1 MKNLFLTTLIL
12 SAFVFSNQAQDDMKH
27 DMHKEDHMDHMEQH
41 TPAPIGTTGNMHHN
55 GWMASIKHGLMH
67 MSGNIMDGDS
77 ISNADI
83 LQMPNAMGS
92 MPANL
97 SVIPNDMDMQ
107 MTMIDVM
114 YAPSKDITL
123 MMMGTYISKDMTL
136 KTYSGM
142 MSRELLGKFST
153 SSSDLS
159 DLTFSALYSLHN
171 EENSKWHGELSVQK
185 SIGKNDDTDQVLT
198 PMGTEMNMI
207 LPYAMQASDKATR
220 LILGLTNTRKLSDK
234 ASWTNQ
240 GRYKKVVNKKD
251 WAFGDRLEL
260 NSWIQYQYKPY

>member
-1 MKNLFLTTLIL
+1 M
-12 SAFVFSNQAQDDMKH
+12 SAFVFSNQEQDEMKH
-27 DMHKEDHMDHMEQH
+27 DMHKEDHMDHMDHMEQH

-55 GWMASIKHGLMH
+55 GWMVSIKHGLMH

-123 MMMGTYISKDMTL
+123 MMMGTYISKDM
-136 KTYSGM
+136 
-142 MSRELLGKFST
+142 
-153 SSSDLS
+153 LS
-159 DLTFSALYSLHN
+159 
-171 EENSKWHGELSVQK
+171 
-185 SIGKNDDTDQVLT
+185 
-198 PMGTEMNMI
+198 
-207 LPYAMQASDKATR
+207 
-220 LILGLTNTRKLSDK
+220 LIH
-234 ASWTNQ
+234 
-240 GRYKKVVNKKD
+240 
-251 WAFGDRLEL
+251 
-260 NSWIQYQYKPY
+260 I